1 MDIPSIST
9 YAASTIADSTG
20 RTTTK
25 DTTAKTQSTKT
36 TSDKNNSGVIYEKS
50 STDTTT
56 ASKTNTTT
64 SNTALIAKMKAD
76 SDSRISQLRGIVEQ
90 MMSKQGAAIGKADS
104 IWSFLAGGNFT
115 VDAATKAQAKADI
128 ADDGYWGVNQT
139 SDRIVDFA
147 KALAGNDS
155 SKAEELLN
163 AFKKGFSEATKSW
176 GKSLPDISQRTYDA
190 VIEKFDKWK
199 NGEEE

>member
-1 MDIPSIST
+1 MEIPSIST
-9 YAASTIADSTG
+9 YTAATVADSTG
-20 RTTTK
+20 KTTAK
-25 DTTAKTQSTKT
+25 DTTEKKQSTKT
-36 TSDKNNSGVIYEKS
+36 ASDTNNSGVIYEKS
-50 STDTTT
+50 SKDTTT
-56 ASKTNTTT
+56 ASKTNTKTT
-64 SNTALIAKMKAD
+64 NAALIAKMKAD

-90 MMSKQGAAIGKADS
+90 MMTKQGTAIGKADS
-104 IWSFLAGGNFT
+104 IWSFLADGNFT
-115 VDAATKAQAKADI
+115 VDAATKAQAEADI

-190 VIEKFDKWK
+190 VVEKFDKWK

>member
-1 MDIPSIST
+1 MEIPSIST
-9 YAASTIADSTG
+9 YTAATVADSTG
-20 RTTTK
+20 KTTAK
-25 DTTAKTQSTKT
+25 DTTEKKQSTKT
-36 TSDKNNSGVIYEKS
+36 ASDTNNSGVIYEKS
-50 STDTTT
+50 SKDTTT
-56 ASKTNTTT
+56 ASKTNTKTT
-64 SNTALIAKMKAD
+64 NAALIAKMKAD

-90 MMSKQGAAIGKADS
+90 MITKQGTAIGKADS
-104 IWSFLAGGNFT
+104 IWRFLADGNFT
-115 VDAATKAQAKADI
+115 VDAATKTQAEADI

-190 VIEKFDKWK
+190 VVEKFDKWK

>member
-1 MDIPSIST
+1 MEIPSIST
-9 YAASTIADSTG
+9 YTAATVADSTG
-20 RTTTK
+20 KTTAK
-25 DTTAKTQSTKT
+25 DTTEKKQSTKT
-36 TSDKNNSGVIYEKS
+36 ASDTNNSGVIYEKS
-50 STDTTT
+50 SKDTTT
-56 ASKTNTTT
+56 ASKTNTKTT
-64 SNTALIAKMKAD
+64 NAALIAKMKAD

-90 MMSKQGAAIGKADS
+90 MMTKQGTAIGKADS
-104 IWSFLAGGNFT
+104 IWRFLADGNFT
-115 VDAATKAQAKADI
+115 VDAATKTQAEADI

-190 VIEKFDKWK
+190 VVEKFDKWK

>member
-1 MDIPSIST
+1 MEIPSIST
-9 YAASTIADSTG
+9 YTAATVADSTG
-20 RTTTK
+20 KTTAK
-25 DTTAKTQSTKT
+25 DTTEKKQSTKT

-50 STDTTT
+50 SKDTTT
-56 ASKTNTTT
+56 ASKTNTKT

-76 SDSRISQLRGIVEQ
+76 SDSRISQLRSIVEQ
-90 MMSKQGAAIGKADS
+90 MMSKQGSAIGKADS

-115 VDAATKAQAKADI
+115 VDAATKAQAQADI

>member
-1 MDIPSIST
+1 MEIPSIST
-9 YAASTIADSTG
+9 YTAATVADSTG
-20 RTTTK
+20 KTTAK
-25 DTTAKTQSTKT
+25 DTTEKKQSTKT

-50 STDTTT
+50 SKDTTT
-56 ASKTNTTT
+56 ASKTNTKT

-76 SDSRISQLRGIVEQ
+76 SDSRISQLRSIVEQ
-90 MMSKQGAAIGKADS
+90 MKSKQGSAIGKADS

-115 VDAATKAQAKADI
+115 VDAATKAQAQADI

>member
-1 MDIPSIST
+1 MEIPSIST
-9 YAASTIADSTG
+9 YTAATVADSTG
-20 RTTTK
+20 KTTAK
-25 DTTAKTQSTKT
+25 DTTEQKQSTKT
-36 TSDKNNSGVIYEKS
+36 ASDTKHTGVIYEKS
-50 STDTTT
+50 SKDTTT
-56 ASKTNTTT
+56 ASKTNTKTT
-64 SNTALIAKMKAD
+64 NAALIAKMRAD

-90 MMSKQGAAIGKADS
+90 MMTKQGTAIGKADS
-104 IWSFLAGGNFT
+104 IWSFLADGNFT
-115 VDAATKAQAKADI
+115 VDAATKAQAEADI

-190 VIEKFDKWK
+190 VVEKFDKWK